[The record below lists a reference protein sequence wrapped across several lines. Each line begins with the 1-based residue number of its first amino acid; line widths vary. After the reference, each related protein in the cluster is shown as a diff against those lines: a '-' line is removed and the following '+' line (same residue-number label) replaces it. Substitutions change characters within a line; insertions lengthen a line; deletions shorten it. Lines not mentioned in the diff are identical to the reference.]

1 MAVNALF
8 QVSHVRRFFSWDNI
22 DVTRKVTGIL
32 CLSVTLM
39 NRLGPRYFVLNSIN
53 TEYLMYVLINKNQET
68 YKLVILLR

>member
-1 MAVNALF
+1 MHLRPLDTMAVNALF

-53 TEYLMYVLINKNQET
+53 LQYNT
-68 YKLVILLR
+68 